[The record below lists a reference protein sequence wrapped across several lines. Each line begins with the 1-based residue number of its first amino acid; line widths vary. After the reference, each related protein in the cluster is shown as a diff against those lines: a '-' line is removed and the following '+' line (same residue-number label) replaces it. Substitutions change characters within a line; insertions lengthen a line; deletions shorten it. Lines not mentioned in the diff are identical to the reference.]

1 MGKKDVRATASLGA
15 DSTSCGR
22 ESQGMFLWKK
32 GKMRIG
38 FVLLEEGLRLVTVL
52 TAKKKSIKGG

>member
-1 MGKKDVRATASLGA
+1 MEKKDVRATASLGA

-22 ESQGMFLWKK
+22 ESQGMFLWK

-38 FVLLEEGLRLVTVL
+38 FVLLKEGLRLVTVL
-52 TAKKKSIKGG
+52 TAKKKEN